1 MRKIIYIL
9 AARLRD
15 REIAGTLN
23 ESKSRSLETP
33 KPRVQSF
40 CNLILTTYL
49 NLEFLNYKFSEY
61 GKSRPKT
68 AFYRKSAGLD
78 YSAASSSATTPRA
91 VLTATITV

>member
-9 AARLRD
+9 AARLQD
-15 REIAGTLN
+15 REIAGTHN
-23 ESKSRSLETP
+23 DAKPRSLETP

-68 AFYRKSAGLD
+68 AFFLIVPISIIQLLLRQQRHGLC
-78 YSAASSSATTPRA
+78 
-91 VLTATITV
+91 